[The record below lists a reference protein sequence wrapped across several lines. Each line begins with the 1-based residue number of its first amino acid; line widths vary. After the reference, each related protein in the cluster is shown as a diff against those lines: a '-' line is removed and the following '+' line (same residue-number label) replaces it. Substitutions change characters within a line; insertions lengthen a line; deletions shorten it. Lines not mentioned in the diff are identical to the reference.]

1 MSFTYIIKKFS
12 FNSLYTK
19 NIDTKPETITHLDF
33 QNTRKKKTLNINAC
47 TVVHL

>member
-19 NIDTKPETITHLDF
+19 NIDTKPSKI
-33 QNTRKKKTLNINAC
+33 QGKKKPSTL
-47 TVVHL
+47 THVL